1 MLLGL
6 RLDFFWPRVTESW
19 KGYLGDRKGLTARLS
34 ICPPLPFRWSLFDC
48 VGWVGI
54 AVAVGSLLLGL
65 VKLSLDQRVQAVLR
79 AEVGD
84 AGVGADASARDDN
97 DLP

>member
-1 MLLGL
+1 MLLDL
-6 RLDFFWPRVTESW
+6 RINFFWPCVAESW
-19 KGYLGDRKGLTARLS
+19 EGYLRDTKGLAAGVA
-34 ICPPLPFRWSLFDC
+34 ICPPLPFGRSLFDG

-79 AEVGD
+79 AEVLQHG
-84 AGVGADASARDDN
+84 
-97 DLP
+97 